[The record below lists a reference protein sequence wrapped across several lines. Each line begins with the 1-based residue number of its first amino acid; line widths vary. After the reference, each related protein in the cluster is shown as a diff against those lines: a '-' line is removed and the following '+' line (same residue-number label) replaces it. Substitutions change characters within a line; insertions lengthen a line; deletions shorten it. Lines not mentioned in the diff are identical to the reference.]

1 MSLFR
6 YGSPC
11 FWKQSL
17 PVDCPCWW
25 RWMARDQIISAFPVL
40 GLQAC
45 GTVLANFH
53 GFWAWNSCPHICMAS
68 PSDLVN
74 STVLKYSLLLI
85 TNLLIFIFNQLTGHQ
100 SSFFFKNKHCFC
112 FSPLF
117 FAIYFP
123 CALLS
128 YLQPPWHF
136 YVIVTF
142 SSSIFFQHILFSSP
156 VPRYTLLWIY
166 AHSFDICLVSYD
178 LPFWTILQFWD
189 KWPITVLFSKHLK
202 IIEIGSRQIA
212 QAGLEITLA

>member
-6 YGSPC
+6 YGSLC

-53 GFWAWNSCPHICMAS
+53 GFWGWNSCPHVCMAS

-100 SSFFFKNKHCFC
+100 ASFFFKTNIAFVSLPSSSLSTSPVRSSHTSSLLDTFMSLWPSLPPSS
-112 FSPLF
+112 FSTFYSPLLCLDTH
-117 FAIYFP
+117 Y
-123 CALLS
+123 
-128 YLQPPWHF
+128 YE
-136 YVIVTF
+136 YM
-142 SSSIFFQHILFSSP
+142 HIHL
-156 VPRYTLLWIY
+156 T
-166 AHSFDICLVSYD
+166 A
-178 LPFWTILQFWD
+178 
-189 KWPITVLFSKHLK
+189 VLFPMTCHFEQFCNFETS
-202 IIEIGSRQIA
+202 
-212 QAGLEITLA
+212 GLSLCYFQNI